1 MFVGHYAVAL
11 AAKRA
16 APRTSLGALIAA
28 AILLDLL
35 WPLFVLMGWER
46 FAIGSAESPFLAFR
60 FDHYPWSHSLLAA
73 LVWTTLVAALHQW
86 RTRYGA
92 GTVAIW
98 GLVVSHWVLDAV
110 VHRPDLP
117 ITPQSPVWVGLELWA
132 NPIMTVALE
141 VTLLVGGLIAYQAV
155 TRPRTRAGLI
165 GLWVLVGVLLLSYAM
180 VVVEPPDPAMSKGA
194 VAIVGIVGGA
204 ITIVLASWADRHRTP
219 LEAAPGRA

>member
-35 WPLFVLMGWER
+35 WPVFVLMGWER
-46 FAIGSAESPFLAFR
+46 FAIGNAESPFLAFR

-73 LVWTTLVAALHQW
+73 LVWATLVAALHQW

-117 ITPQSPVWVGLELWA
+117 ITPQSPVRVGLELWA
-132 NPIMTVALE
+132 NPVMTVALE

-180 VVVEPPDPAMSKGA
+180 VVVEPPDPSMSKRA
-194 VAIVGIVGGA
+194 VAIVGLVGGA
-204 ITIVLASWADRHRTP
+204 ITIALATWTDRHRTP